1 MGYFHL
7 FSIALLAYPVIYWG
21 RSQQFMK
28 KSDIMALQQ
37 QLGIENWG
45 FNQETWFLQINM
57 GMFDQTYGELIWFN
71 LKKWITTVI
80 QATQVDMFA
89 HHQCESTFKFFKG
102 NPKWHWATLSF
113 NENHG
118 LKPPTVSTVASFESW
133 SSPALEF
140 HEIQTES
147 LKSLKSTFIQCYPY

>member
-45 FNQETWFLQINM
+45 FNQET
-57 GMFDQTYGELIWFN
+57 
-71 LKKWITTVI
+71 
-80 QATQVDMFA
+80 
-89 HHQCESTFKFFKG
+89 
-102 NPKWHWATLSF
+102 
-113 NENHG
+113 
-118 LKPPTVSTVASFESW
+118 
-133 SSPALEF
+133 
-140 HEIQTES
+140 
-147 LKSLKSTFIQCYPY
+147 